1 MAKATITII
10 GLGKTG
16 SSIGLALKKPELDYQ
31 VLGHDKDRSVA
42 NKAKEMGAVD
52 SISWNLINACEG
64 ADVVI
69 LAIPFDQVE
78 ETLQAVGPELR
89 PNCVVVDTS
98 FFKQPTIAWAEAHL
112 GKDVHF
118 VGIFL
123 GTNPEYA
130 LDTTKGPAGARADL
144 FANSPCSLMPSPACR
159 PEAVKATQDL
169 AALLG
174 ATPHFMDPAEF
185 DGLSTAV
192 NLLPG
197 LMAGALM
204 RPVSDTASWREMRR
218 LTSGALALFSSPLES
233 GGASLAQS
241 AIQNRE
247 TVLHWLDIILEELQT
262 MRAQVSQEQREAL
275 ANQLEATIEI
285 RDKWMADWQRNRWDK
300 VAATEMPTMG
310 SFFGQL
316 LGFGGRRRTDRS
328 EEQ

>member
-1 MAKATITII
+1 MTKAIITII

-31 VLGHDKDRSVA
+31 VIGHDKDRSVA
-42 NKAKEMGAVD
+42 NKAKELGAVD
-52 SISWNLINACEG
+52 SVSWNLLNACDE

-78 ETLQAVGPELR
+78 ETLQAVGRELR

-98 FFKQPTIAWAEAHL
+98 FLKQPAIAWAEAHL
-112 GKDVHF
+112 GTDVHF

-123 GTNPEYA
+123 GTNPEHA
-130 LDTTKGPAGARADL
+130 LDTTRGPAGARADL
-144 FANSPCSLMPSPACR
+144 FANSPCSLMPSPSCR
-159 PEAVKATQDL
+159 PEAVKAAQDL

-204 RPVSDTASWREMRR
+204 RPVSDTSSWREMRR
-218 LTSGALALFSSPLES
+218 LTSGALALFSLPLES
-233 GGASLAQS
+233 GGSSLAQA

-247 TVLHWLDIILEELQT
+247 TVLHWLDIILEELRAL
-262 MRAQVSQEQREAL
+262 RAQVNQEQRDAL
-275 ANQLEATIEI
+275 TSQLEATLQI
-285 RDKWMADWQRNRWDK
+285 REKWMDDWQRNRWEK
-300 VAATEMPTMG
+300 VNTPEMPTVG

-316 LGFGGRRRTDRS
+316 FGFGGRRGTDRS
-328 EEQ
+328 EER

>member
-1 MAKATITII
+1 MSKAIITII

-31 VLGHDKDRSVA
+31 VIGHDKDRLVA
-42 NKAKEMGAVD
+42 NKAKELGAVD
-52 SISWNLINACEG
+52 SISWNLLSACEG

-78 ETLQAVGPELR
+78 EALQAIGPELR

-98 FFKQPTIAWAEAHL
+98 FLKQPAIAWAEAHL

-123 GTNPEYA
+123 GTNPQHA

-144 FANSPCSLMPSPACR
+144 FANSPCSLMPSPNCR
-159 PEAVKATQDL
+159 PEAVKAAQDL

-204 RPVSDTASWREMRR
+204 RPVSDTSSWREMRR

-233 GGASLAQS
+233 GGSSLAQ
-241 AIQNRE
+241 AAVQNKE
-247 TVLHWLDIILEELQT
+247 TVLHWLDIILEEL
-262 MRAQVSQEQREAL
+262 RAVREQVNEGQWDVL
-275 ANQLEATIEI
+275 TNQLEATIQA
-285 RDKWMADWQRNRWDK
+285 RDSWMNDWQRNRWEK
-300 VAATEMPTMG
+300 VATTEMPTMG

>member
-1 MAKATITII
+1 MSKATITVI
-10 GLGKTG
+10 GLGKIG

-31 VLGHDKDRSVA
+31 VIGHDRDRSVA
-42 NKAKEMGAVD
+42 NKAKELGAVD
-52 SISWNLINACEG
+52 SVSWNLLSACEG

-78 ETLQAVGPELR
+78 ETLQAIGPELR

-98 FFKQPTIAWAEAHL
+98 FLKQPAIAWADAHL
-112 GKDVHF
+112 GQDVHF

-123 GTNPEYA
+123 GTNPEHA
-130 LDTTKGPAGARADL
+130 LDTAKGPAGARADL
-144 FANSPCSLMPSPACR
+144 FANSPCSLMPSPSCR

-197 LMAGALM
+197 LMAAALM
-204 RPVSDTASWREMRR
+204 RPVSDTSSWREMRR
-218 LTSGALALFSSPLES
+218 LTAGALSLFSAPLES
-233 GGASLAQS
+233 GGPSLAQ
-241 AIQNRE
+241 AAVENRE
-247 TVLHWLDIILEELQT
+247 TVLHWLDIILEELQAL
-262 MRAQVSQEQREAL
+262 RAQVNEAQRDAL
-275 ANQLEATIEI
+275 INQLEASIQA
-285 RDKWMADWQRNRWDK
+285 RDIWMDDWQRNRWEK
-300 VAATEMPTMG
+300 VAGPEMPTMG

-316 LGFGGRRRTDRS
+316 LGFGGRRRSDRS